1 MLDSELRNVKP
12 EVAPESNMEMPQ
24 AVQKTIACRSQNG
37 MVKPLAKTKMR
48 D

>member
-12 EVAPESNMEMPQ
+12 EVAPENNMEMPQ